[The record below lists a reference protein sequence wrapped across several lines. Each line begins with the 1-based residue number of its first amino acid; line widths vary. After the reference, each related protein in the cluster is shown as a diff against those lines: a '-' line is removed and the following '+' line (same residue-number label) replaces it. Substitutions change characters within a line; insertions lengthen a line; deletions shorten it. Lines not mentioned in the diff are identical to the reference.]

1 MTLFEKF
8 KDKTLFVT
16 VQNGT
21 LFPTYKGIILSQIGN
36 FIEFET
42 ENNTIWLN
50 CNFIIKFIEI

>member
-21 LFPTYKGIILSQIGN
+21 LFPTYKGIILSQISN

-50 CNFIIKFIEI
+50 CNFIIKFIEV